1 MKMKARKLFLAALA
15 TIVLVSAGYWLL
27 APRGKEVATFV
38 VKTAPAVRI
47 LAINGRIRPRLQVD
61 IRPTLGGE
69 LVALPFDVGD
79 RVVAG
84 QILARI
90 DDAPETAAIA
100 EAEAS
105 VQTQQATLAQARRDL
120 ARFEAL
126 SQFAIRRDV
135 EQRRLA
141 VVEGERE
148 LSRRRASVMQA
159 RELRDRRVLRAP
171 FAGVILERLVDPG
184 QAVGLE
190 SVIYRLADLSSPEV
204 TIEVDEI
211 YAAEIRPGIEAMISL
226 PGQNRQLRAKVLHVE
241 PRVDPATGAR
251 DVRLG
256 LVDAAIDAPS
266 GLTVTVNLVIEK
278 RDRAISVPRSAII
291 QSGSGA
297 KVRVIGD
304 DNVVIERPISF
315 VDWPAEE
322 VIVTSGIKPG
332 ERILADPD
340 SAQPGEKIRRDE

>member
-1 MKMKARKLFLAALA
+1 MKARKLFLAALA

-241 PRVDPATGAR
+241 PRVDPARAMFAWAWLMR
-251 DVRLG
+251 RSMRLQALPLRSIWSSKSG
-256 LVDAAIDAPS
+256 IAPS
-266 GLTVTVNLVIEK
+266 ACPEASSSSPVAE
-278 RDRAISVPRSAII
+278 PRS
-291 QSGSGA
+291 G
-297 KVRVIGD
+297 
-304 DNVVIERPISF
+304 
-315 VDWPAEE
+315 
-322 VIVTSGIKPG
+322 
-332 ERILADPD
+332 L
-340 SAQPGEKIRRDE
+340 SATIMS